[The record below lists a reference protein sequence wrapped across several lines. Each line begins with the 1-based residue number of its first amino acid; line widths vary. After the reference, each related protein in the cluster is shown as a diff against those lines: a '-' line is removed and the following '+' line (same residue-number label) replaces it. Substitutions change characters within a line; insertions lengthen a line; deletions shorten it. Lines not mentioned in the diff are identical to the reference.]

1 MKKYKGFMM
10 IDCLLSFSV
19 VSIITLML
27 LPMYITM
34 SNTYEQKKL
43 QLEQYRI
50 AYVEIVIN
58 KRGGYISNDAI
69 CYKTDKRY
77 CIQK

>member
-1 MKKYKGFMM
+1 MM

-69 CYKTDKRY
+69 CYTTDKRY

>member
-1 MKKYKGFMM
+1 ML

-69 CYKTDKRY
+69 CYTTDKRY

>member
-58 KRGGYISNDAI
+58 KRGGYISGDAI
-69 CYKTDKRY
+69 CYTTDKRY

>member
-69 CYKTDKRY
+69 CYTTDKRY